1 MALPITIPYTF
12 GTATAAIPLSNLDSD
27 YQTVYY
33 AVNGLGNGSVA
44 LANVAITGG
53 TVSGNTTLTNV
64 TISSVATAI
73 TPAQGGTG
81 LIAVGTTGNVLT
93 SNGTA
98 WISQAA
104 GAATGNVT
112 YGNATVS
119 LGGTSST
126 IGNIAI
132 ANVTITNYVE
142 TLQAVGTVGASATLA
157 LTTGTFLTATLTAS
171 TPCTFTMPSAVG
183 GKSFIL
189 KLIQASSGMTTA
201 TFTSVKWP
209 GGTAPTITAT
219 ASAVDILSFVSDG
232 TNWYGT
238 FAQAFA

>member
-1 MALPITIPYTF
+1 L
-12 GTATAAIPLSNLDSD
+12 TANS
-27 YQTVYY
+27 V
-33 AVNGLGNGSVA
+33 VVGNGTSQVTVVA
-44 LANVAITGG
+44 PG
-53 TVSGNTTLTNV
+53 TS
-64 TISSVATAI
+64 
-73 TPAQGGTG
+73 
-81 LIAVGTTGNVLT
+81 GNVLT
-93 SNGTA
+93 SNGTN

-119 LGGTSST
+119 LGGSSST

-142 TLQAVGTVGASATLA
+142 TLQSVGTVGSSASLS

-238 FAQAFA
+238 AAQAFA